1 MDYDTRI
8 SRLEAA
14 IHALSSAPKI
24 AASAHKTA
32 SSGDWEYSKAKNA
45 YEDWINRME
54 TFLSEAGQLAENCI
68 QALER
73 QLAMVRTLKM
83 AEYRE
88 HLIRLSGLDA
98 KERAAYISSTS
109 MDPSVRAMLY

>member
-1 MDYDTRI
+1 MDYDTRF
-8 SRLEAA
+8 SRLEAT

-24 AASAHKTA
+24 AASPHKTA
-32 SSGDWEYSKAKNA
+32 SSRDWEHSKAKNA
-45 YEDWINRME
+45 YEDWIDRME

-68 QALER
+68 QALEG
-73 QLAMVRTLKM
+73 QFAMVRTLKM

-88 HLIRLSGLDA
+88 HLIRLNGLNP

-109 MDPSVRAMLY
+109 MAML